1 MPKATNYA
9 DNWFLLLDNNTT
21 YANVGNAAGL
31 VGSSGAGSPGSLYV
45 SLHTGDPAIPGFP
58 SIQQTVPQ
66 YVNWFGYNMKP
77 ILDVL
82 KLRYPRIKYI
92 SPPVCQSLTPKSG
105 SSSSVF
111 SGWV

>member
-1 MPKATNYA
+1 
-9 DNWFLLLDNNTT
+9 
-21 YANVGNAAGL
+21 
-31 VGSSGAGSPGSLYV
+31 
-45 SLHTGDPAIPGFP
+45 
-58 SIQQTVPQ
+58 
-66 YVNWFGYNMKP
+66 MKP